1 MAKAAGREL
10 VIRKNGTAIAAV
22 REKSVT
28 WNGTPIDV
36 TTDDDNAAM
45 TYLAD
50 EFATTSLEISVSGLA
65 DSDVLPDL
73 VYAVG
78 ATVHSGKHLSDIT
91 ILLPNG
97 DVIGGDFILTN
108 YAQTGTYQEA
118 VTFTATL
125 IRSGIHTLTPAT

>member
-10 VIRKNGTAIAAV
+10 VIRKDGTAIAAV

-36 TTDDDNAAM
+36 TNDDDNAAT

-50 EFATTSLEISVSGLA
+50 EFATTTLEISVSGLA
-65 DSDVLPDL
+65 DSDILPDI
-73 VYAVG
+73 VFGVG
-78 ATVHSGKHLSDIT
+78 ATVNSSKHLDDIT

-97 DVIGGDFILTN
+97 DAVGGTFILTN
-108 YAQTGTYQEA
+108 YAKTGTYNDA

-125 IRSGIHTLTPAT
+125 VRSGIHTLTAA